1 MRRDNDMVNPSLK
14 PLVVALIT
22 ATPFCLWS
30 IGVSALE
37 PIEALGKNIFFD
49 DTLSIP
55 SNKQA
60 CASCHDPAKG
70 WILPNSAINS
80 STVIAPGAKPHAM
93 GNVKPPSNAY
103 ASFSPPFHFQNF
115 GPSLPPWQ
123 GGNFW
128 DGRAEGCGANPASS
142 CPAARPAGAVSET
155 IRPSSL
161 PAAKRADYAAYLG
174 PTADQALNPFPND
187 VEQNIRE
194 KNVCQRVKTA
204 KYKDLYQQAYGEAI
218 DCSPNPK
225 ANPAYRTSFKRIA
238 VAISAWQSSIDVN
251 SFSSKRDKALAD
263 DPDHKFPLRG
273 LTNEE
278 NLGHDLFYGIK
289 SALNPLGHDGTCF

>member
-1 MRRDNDMVNPSLK
+1 MVNPSLK
-14 PLVVALIT
+14 PLVAALIT

-115 GPSLPPWQ
+115 GPFLPPWQ

-142 CPAARPAGAVSET
+142 RRPRSGRRE
-155 IRPSSL
+155 PSVRLSGH
-161 PAAKRADYAAYLG
+161 PVCQQQSG
-174 PTADQALNPFPND
+174 PTM
-187 VEQNIRE
+187 
-194 KNVCQRVKTA
+194 QR
-204 KYKDLYQQAYGEAI
+204 
-218 DCSPNPK
+218 
-225 ANPAYRTSFKRIA
+225 
-238 VAISAWQSSIDVN
+238 ISA
-251 SFSSKRDKALAD
+251 
-263 DPDHKFPLRG
+263 LRPIR
-273 LTNEE
+273 L
-278 NLGHDLFYGIK
+278 
-289 SALNPLGHDGTCF
+289 

>member
-1 MRRDNDMVNPSLK
+1 MITANLSAK
-14 PLVVALIT
+14 PLIT
-22 ATPFCLWS
+22 MSITLMSLLFWS
-30 IGVSALE
+30 VDASALE

-142 CPAARPAGAVSET
+142 CPAARPAGAVSQT
-155 IRPSSL
+155 IGPSSL
-161 PAAKRADYAAYLG
+161 PAAKRADYVTYLG

-204 KYKDLYQQAYGEAI
+204 RYKDLYQQAFGEPI
-218 DCSPNPK
+218 NCNTQGNPSP
-225 ANPAYRTSFKRIA
+225 THISFKRIA
-238 VAISAWQSSIDVN
+238 VAIAAWQAGSDLS
-251 SFSSKRDKALAD
+251 SFSSTRDGD
-263 DPDHKFPLRG
+263 
-273 LTNEE
+273 
-278 NLGHDLFYGIK
+278 I
-289 SALNPLGHDGTCF
+289 